1 MNLHFHYFGPGMIQ
15 QSGEAFHLSKYAML
29 DTLRV
34 MTLEA
39 GLPVL
44 TVDEALANIEAEGED
59 IAWFGGRT
67 FLALVRVGQNWHQP
81 IRILTEEAVGPKAG
95 YSKIDLDEFLAAMLE
110 LAKYLECDQFQV
122 GTMAN
127 PRQSALARMYAAK
140 GVTPLTTTLYRNVT
154 HG

>member
-1 MNLHFHYFGPGMIQ
+1 MNLHFDYMA
-15 QSGEAFHLSKYAML
+15 GEIYQLDNAFQLSKLYML
-29 DTLRV
+29 EHLRN
-34 MTLEA
+34 MTVEA

-44 TVDEALANIEAEGED
+44 TVEETLENIEAEGDD

-67 FLALVRVGQNWHQP
+67 FLALVRAGQNWHQP
-81 IRILTEEAVGPKAG
+81 IRILTEEAVGPKVG
-95 YSKIDLDEFLAAMLE
+95 YSKIDLDEFLAGMLA
-110 LAKYLECDQFQV
+110 LAKHLECDQFQV

>member
-1 MNLHFHYFGPGMIQ
+1 MNLHFHYYGGDAIDQ
-15 QSGEAFHLSKYAML
+15 TAEAFQLSKYAML
-29 DTLRV
+29 DTLRNL
-34 MTLEA
+34 TLEA

-44 TVDEALANIEAEGED
+44 TVEEALANIEAEGED

-67 FLALVRVGQNWHQP
+67 FLALVRAGQNWHQP

-95 YSKIDLDEFLAAMLE
+95 YSKIDLDEFLAGMLA
-110 LAKYLECDQFQV
+110 LAKHLECDQFQV

-140 GVTPLTTTLYRNVT
+140 GVTPLTTTLYRQVSN
-154 HG
+154 G